1 MRKDSSNEEL
11 KKQVDANLKELDT
24 FLKERALYEF
34 EIVNTMR
41 DYETKLFKVKLDES
55 LNSKLEE
62 LKKLYHDRKD
72 NITKMKLI
80 SEPLDE
86 NSSRF
91 DAYDGVIFSLENA
104 DKFIDYQ
111 KSLQTIDDQILDL
124 QNLLN
129 DKLFDQKAEENI

>member
-62 LKKLYHDRKD
+62 LKKLY
-72 NITKMKLI
+72 ICKLI
-80 SEPLDE
+80 
-86 NSSRF
+86 N
-91 DAYDGVIFSLENA
+91 
-104 DKFIDYQ
+104 
-111 KSLQTIDDQILDL
+111 
-124 QNLLN
+124 
-129 DKLFDQKAEENI
+129 

>member
-1 MRKDSSNEEL
+1 MNNVTDYINEFEEKLIEREKNLTAANNDFKDVNDLTSLLTELDEIIDDLRNKYIISQKALRKDSSNEEL

-41 DYETKLFKVKLDES
+41 DYETKLSKFKLGES

-72 NITKMKLI
+72 IITKMKLI
-80 SEPLDE
+80 
-86 NSSRF
+86 
-91 DAYDGVIFSLENA
+91 
-104 DKFIDYQ
+104 
-111 KSLQTIDDQILDL
+111 
-124 QNLLN
+124 
-129 DKLFDQKAEENI
+129 